1 VLRVLTRRRAAGALG
16 VAAAGLWLL
25 NTSMLAPALPGAP
38 RWIAHRGVHQTFPV
52 DGVDNDTCT
61 AARIRPV
68 EHAHLENTIP
78 SMEAAFAAGA
88 SMVEID
94 LHATSDGRFA
104 VFHDHGLECRTNGVG
119 APEGHPMDT
128 LRRLD
133 VGYSYTAD
141 GGATY
146 PLRGGPGVGA
156 MPELGDVFDRF
167 PEGGF
172 VLHVKRGN
180 VEDGERLV
188 ARLVA
193 LSPERRRRIWVYGGP
208 DALEVLRRD
217 LPDVRT
223 FDVGQVKTCL
233 KHYLATGWLGVVPTS
248 CRDTVVL
255 VPISH
260 AGWVWGWPRRFE
272 ARLRSV
278 GSEVVLAGPY
288 TRGQPSTG
296 VDEAADVAGVPAD
309 FGGYLWTNRIERW
322 GPR

>member
-1 VLRVLTRRRAAGALG
+1 
-16 VAAAGLWLL
+16 
-25 NTSMLAPALPGAP
+25 
-38 RWIAHRGVHQTFPV
+38 
-52 DGVDNDTCT
+52 
-61 AARIRPV
+61 
-68 EHAHLENTIP
+68 
-78 SMEAAFAAGA
+78 MEAAFAAGA

-193 LSPERRRRIWVYGGP
+193 LSPE
-208 DALEVLRRD
+208 ATAAD
-217 LPDVRT
+217 LGLWRPPTRSRCSVA
-223 FDVGQVKTCL
+223 TC
-233 KHYLATGWLGVVPTS
+233 PTS
-248 CRDTVVL
+248 GRLT
-255 VPISH
+255 S
-260 AGWVWGWPRRFE
+260 
-272 ARLRSV
+272 AR
-278 GSEVVLAGPY
+278 
-288 TRGQPSTG
+288 
-296 VDEAADVAGVPAD
+296 
-309 FGGYLWTNRIERW
+309 
-322 GPR
+322 